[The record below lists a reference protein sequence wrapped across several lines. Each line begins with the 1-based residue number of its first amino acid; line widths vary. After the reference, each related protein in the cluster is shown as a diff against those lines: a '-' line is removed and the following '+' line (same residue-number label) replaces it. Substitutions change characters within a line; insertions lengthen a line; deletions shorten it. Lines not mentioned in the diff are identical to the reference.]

1 MILLLSKEAFKDIIK
16 DAVKAKAFND
26 LIKAQKGHSKG
37 KEIVYRELRL
47 QNYLK
52 ADSPLT
58 RKEKR
63 FLFAA
68 RTRGLDLKN
77 NFKVGK
83 ANLQCRLCKNHIE
96 DQESLLT
103 CQALVDIDSNV
114 QQTYNDIFSDDI
126 GKLTTIT
133 KVLHKKYENFSF
145 QVSRQ
150 ASKPSSSA
158 TNVINNIMIVD
169 NIVDLD

>member
-1 MILLLSKEAFKDIIK
+1 M
-16 DAVKAKAFND
+16 
-26 LIKAQKGHSKG
+26 
-37 KEIVYRELRL
+37 
-47 QNYLK
+47 
-52 ADSPLT
+52 
-58 RKEKR
+58 
-63 FLFAA
+63 
-68 RTRGLDLKN
+68 
-77 NFKVGK
+77 
-83 ANLQCRLCKNHIE
+83 
-96 DQESLLT
+96 
-103 CQALVDIDSNV
+103 
-114 QQTYNDIFSDDI
+114 QQTYNDIFSDDIAI